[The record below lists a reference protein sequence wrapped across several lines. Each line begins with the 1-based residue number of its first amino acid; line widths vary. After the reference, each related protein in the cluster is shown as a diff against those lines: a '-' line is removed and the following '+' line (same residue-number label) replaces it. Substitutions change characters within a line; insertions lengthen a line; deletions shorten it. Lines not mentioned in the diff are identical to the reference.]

1 MREYGFGTFQI
12 MFGKSM
18 QRSDRLKFVP
28 HEYQEYAKQFI
39 IDKPYCGCFYEPGLG
54 KTAITLLAVD
64 ELLFDY
70 FDVSKVLVIAPLR
83 VARDTWSN
91 ETKKW
96 DEMKYLKISKILGS
110 EKERIAA
117 LNKKADIYI
126 INRENVYWLIK
137 YYEKKKFPFDMIVID
152 ELSSFKSSSSERF
165 KSLRR
170 IRPTLKRVVGLT
182 GTPAPNGLL
191 DLWSQVYLLDRGERL
206 GKTLGAYREQFFLP
220 DKRNQHVIFNY
231 KPKDGAEEMI
241 YEKLS
246 DICVSMKSTDY
257 IEMPEKI
264 DNFIEVDLSDKEM
277 KLYKKLEKEML
288 VPFQDGVVSAVNA
301 ATLTGKLL
309 QLASGAAY
317 DENKKTVLI
326 HNRKLEALKDLV
338 ESANGKSILIFY
350 GFKHDRDRIKRIFK
364 DRARELLTSKDM
376 DDWNNGGIEIA
387 ITHPASTGHG
397 LNLQA
402 GGSTIVW
409 FGLTWSL
416 ELYEQANA
424 RLWRQGQTETVVIH
438 HILAKGTIDE
448 QVILALKQKS
458 GVQQFL
464 MEAIKAKIG
473 CEIDE

>member
-1 MREYGFGTFQI
+1 MYLEP
-12 MFGKSM
+12 MK
-18 QRSDRLKFVP
+18 RSGRLKFVP

-54 KTAITLLAVD
+54 KTAIALLAVD

-91 ETKKW
+91 ETTKW
-96 DEMKYLKISKILGS
+96 DEMKHLKISKILGS

-117 LNKKADIYI
+117 LNERADIYI

-137 YYEKKKFPFDMIVID
+137 HYEKRKFPFDMIVID
-152 ELSSFKSSSSERF
+152 ELSSFKSPSAERF
-165 KSLRR
+165 KALRK

-206 GKTLGAYREQFFLP
+206 GKTIGAYREQFFLP
-220 DKRNQHVIFNY
+220 DKRNQQVIFNY
-231 KPKDGAEEMI
+231 KPKDGAAEII

-246 DICVSMKSTDY
+246 DICVSMKSADY
-257 IEMPEKI
+257 IKIPEKV
-264 DNFIEVDLSDKEM
+264 DNFIEVSLSEKEM

-288 VPFQDGVVSAVNA
+288 LPFQDGVVSAVNA

-309 QLASGAAY
+309 QLANGAVY
-317 DENKKTVLI
+317 DEDKKVITI
-326 HNRKLEALKDLV
+326 HDKKLEALQDLV
-338 ESANGKSILIFY
+338 ESANGKSILVFY
-350 GFKHDRDRIKRIFK
+350 GFRHDRDRIKTIFK

-376 DDWNNGGIEIA
+376 KDWNDGKIEIA

-424 RLWRQGQTETVVIH
+424 RLWRQGQSETVVIH
-438 HILAKGTIDE
+438 HIISSGTIDE
-448 QVILALKQKS
+448 QVVIALKQKS

-473 CEIDE
+473 CDGYE

>member
-1 MREYGFGTFQI
+1 MYLEP
-12 MFGKSM
+12 MK
-18 QRSDRLKFVP
+18 RSVSLKFVP

-54 KTAITLLAVD
+54 KTAIALLAVD

-91 ETKKW
+91 ETTKW
-96 DEMKYLKISKILGS
+96 DEMKHLKISKILGP

-117 LNKKADIYI
+117 LNERADIYI

-137 YYEKKKFPFDMIVID
+137 HYEKRKFPFDMIVID
-152 ELSSFKSSSSERF
+152 ELSSFKSPSAERF
-165 KSLRR
+165 KALRK

-206 GKTLGAYREQFFLP
+206 GKTMGAYREQFFLP
-220 DKRNQHVIFNY
+220 DKRNQQVIFNY
-231 KPKDGAEEMI
+231 KPKDGAEEII

-246 DICVSMKSTDY
+246 DICVSMKSADY
-257 IEMPEKI
+257 IKIPEKV
-264 DNFIEVDLSDKEM
+264 DNFIEVSLSEKEM

-288 VPFQDGVVSAVNA
+288 LPFQDGVVSAVNA

-309 QLASGAAY
+309 QLANGAVY
-317 DENKKTVLI
+317 DEDKKVITI
-326 HNRKLEALKDLV
+326 HDKKLEALQDLV
-338 ESANGKSILIFY
+338 ESANGKSILVFY
-350 GFKHDRDRIKRIFK
+350 GFRHDRDRIKTIFK

-376 DDWNNGGIEIA
+376 KDWNDGKIEIA

-424 RLWRQGQTETVVIH
+424 RLWRQGQRETVVIH
-438 HILAKGTIDE
+438 HIISSGTIDE
-448 QVILALKQKS
+448 QVVIALKQKS

-473 CEIDE
+473 CDGYE